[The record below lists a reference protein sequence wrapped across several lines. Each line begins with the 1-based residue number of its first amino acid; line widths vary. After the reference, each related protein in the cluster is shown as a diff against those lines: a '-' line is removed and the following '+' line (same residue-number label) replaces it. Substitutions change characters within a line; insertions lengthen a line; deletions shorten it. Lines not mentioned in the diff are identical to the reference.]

1 MADQAFDCYV
11 IGDFLMFGDSLMNSL
26 ITYSAIDWVCMYPAI
41 LFAFKIG
48 GGLEISLRA
57 TYKT

>member
-1 MADQAFDCYV
+1 MMADFLIVGDC
-11 IGDFLMFGDSLMNSL
+11 LTNSFA
-26 ITYSAIDWVCMYPAI
+26 IFSAIDWVCMYPAI